1 MNYLIKQLICQMRS
15 ESSSSFRYRRLLP
28 WIVAFFV
35 MASCAT
41 VPHTGRRQ
49 FNVVPDNQVNAL
61 GLKAFQEVLAK
72 EPECTDKRITTVVR
86 RVADRISRAAEAVD
100 KPSFNWEV
108 KVIDKDIPNA
118 FCLPGGKI
126 VVFTGLLPYVKN
138 EAGLAAVIA
147 HEVAHAVARHGAE
160 RLSQQLA
167 MQGAISVGGEV
178 LKKEDGKLSGTA
190 RLLLGALGMGGTIG
204 VILPYSRIHEF
215 EADRIGQIYMAR
227 AGYDPSEAVQLWSRM
242 AKIQKPP
249 IPIWLSTHPADEQR
263 IKKLK
268 EFLPDAQK
276 YYGEAPTKYGLGEPL

>member
-1 MNYLIKQLICQMRS
+1 MP
-15 ESSSSFRYRRLLP
+15 FRCKYLLP
-28 WIVAFFV
+28 WLMFVFIVV
-35 MASCAT
+35 SCAT

-49 FNVVPDNQVNAL
+49 FNVVPDNQVNEL
-61 GLKAFQEVLAK
+61 GLKAFQEVVAK
-72 EPECTDKRITTVVR
+72 EPESTDKRVTDIVH
-86 RVADRISRAAEAVD
+86 RVANRISRAAEAID
-100 KPSFNWEV
+100 KPGFNWEV
-108 KVIDKDIPNA
+108 KVIDRDVPNA

-167 MQGAISVGGEV
+167 MKGAISVGGEV
-178 LKKEDGKLSGTA
+178 LKRDDGKLSGTA
-190 RLLLGALGMGGTIG
+190 KLLLGALGMGGTIG

-215 EADRIGQIYMAR
+215 EADRIGQLYMAK

-249 IPIWLSTHPADEQR
+249 IPVWLSTHPTDEDR

-268 EFLPDAQK
+268 EFLPDAEK
-276 YYGEAPTKYGLGEPL
+276 VYAKAPTKYGLGEPL

>member
-249 IPIWLSTHPADEQR
+249 IPIWLSTHPADEER